1 MIDNL
6 IRNIDAYLRL
16 LKLELSSRHG
26 DRLKHLAR
34 LETNLA
40 RLRPL
45 LVADAAVAKYKIDI
59 TQAQEHLRRVMSRPS

>member
-1 MIDNL
+1 MIITL
-6 IRNIDAYLRL
+6 SATLMPIGGC
-16 LKLELSSRHG
+16 LKLELSSLHG

-59 TQAQEHLRRVMSRPS
+59 TQAQEHSGA